1 MRAKDI
7 LSSQTKA
14 FSLFELLICVA
25 ILGILLLV
33 ALPKVSNFSHQK
45 CIFTLREK
53 LQKTHNTLLELYS
66 TKILKGEGVQA
77 REVEMI
83 LDTLTQREGN
93 TNCYFQRSKNG
104 FVANIEGKKLN
115 FLITPNDLSYKPK
128 IYCQLS
134 NELCRDFLGKTSK
147 K

>member
-7 LSSQTKA
+7 LSSQTRA
-14 FSLFELLICVA
+14 FSLFELLTCVA
-25 ILGILLLV
+25 ILGILLIF

-53 LQKTHNTLLELYS
+53 LQKTHNALLELYS

-83 LDTLTQREGN
+83 LDTLAQRGGN
-93 TNCYFQRSKNG
+93 TNCYFQRNKNG